1 MRKRVLKLVISFET
15 GLQVMALEAICTPEM
30 GRIIPL
36 PTQVSAS
43 CGLAWCA
50 DISQKEELKELMA
63 KNNIFA
69 QAYHEIEL
77 YF

>member
-1 MRKRVLKLVISFET
+1 MRKKVPKLIISFET
-15 GLQVMALEAICTPEM
+15 GLQVMALEAVCPPEL

-50 DISQKEELKELMA
+50 DISQKDELKEIMA
-63 KNNIFA
+63 KNAISA
-69 QAYHEIEL
+69 QAFYEIEL